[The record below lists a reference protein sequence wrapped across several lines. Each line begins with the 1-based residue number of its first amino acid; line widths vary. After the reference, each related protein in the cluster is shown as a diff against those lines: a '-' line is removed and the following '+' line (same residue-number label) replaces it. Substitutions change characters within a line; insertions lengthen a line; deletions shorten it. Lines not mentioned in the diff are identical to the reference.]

1 MPEQTNR
8 FETGSVAKL
17 PFAADVLANGDDVA
31 STFVTWRTRLAV
43 LTAYSIYLPAQS
55 QAIAIRR

>member
-17 PFAADVLANGDDVA
+17 PFAADILANGDDVA
-31 STFVTWRTRLAV
+31 STFVTW
-43 LTAYSIYLPAQS
+43 
-55 QAIAIRR
+55 